1 MPRELERLSALAV
14 KRAKKGDR
22 LHDGGGLYLMVD
34 QSGNRSW
41 AFRYGASGRSWH
53 GLGPLHTVTLAQAR
67 EKAKACRELLLEG
80 KDPIAEKRARKAAAA
95 AAQAKE
101 ITFAAATA
109 KYISN
114 HHAGWK
120 NPKNRQQW
128 ENTLATYAAPVIG
141 RLPVAAIDTP
151 LVMRV
156 LEPIWRTKT
165 ETASR
170 VRMRIERILA
180 WATVHGYRSGD
191 NPARWQNHLDQL
203 LPAQGKV
210 APVKHHA
217 ALPYAEVPGF
227 VAELRER
234 NGAAQAFEFLILTAA
249 RTDEVL
255 GATWDEFDLDLGL
268 WTVPPERMKGA
279 RRHRVPLSE
288 RAIEL
293 LRAQPRNRKRPFPFS
308 NMAFLQTL
316 KRMGRADITAHGFR
330 SSFRDWAGDCTAFP
344 RDVAEAA
351 LAHAV
356 EDKTEAAY
364 RRADALDK
372 RRKLMAAWADFCAG
386 VDHA

>member
-1 MPRELERLSALAV
+1 VPRELERLTALDV
-14 KRAKKGDR
+14 KRATTRGYY
-22 LHDGGGLYLMVD
+22 HDGGGLYLAVD
-34 QSGNRSW
+34 RAGNRSW
-41 AFRYGASGRSWH
+41 VFRYGAQGARH
-53 GLGPLHTVTLAQAR
+53 CGLGPLHTVSLAKAR

-80 KDPIAEKRARKAAAA
+80 EDPIAAKRARKAAAA

-101 ITFAAATA
+101 ITFAAAA
-109 KYISN
+109 EKYISD
-114 HHAGWK
+114 HHAAWK

-128 ENTLATYAAPVIG
+128 VSTIVTYANPVIG
-141 RLPVAAIDTP
+141 RLPVAAIDTA

-156 LEPIWRTKT
+156 LEPIWRTKC

-191 NPARWQNHLDQL
+191 NPARWPRHLDQL

-217 ALPYAEVPGF
+217 ALPYAEVPAF
-227 VAELRER
+227 VAQLRER
-234 NGAAQAFEFLILTAA
+234 NGAAQAFAFLILTAS
-249 RTDEVL
+249 RTREVL
-255 GATWDEFDLDLGL
+255 GATWGEFDLDAGL
-268 WTVPPERMKGA
+268 WTVPAERMKGG
-279 RRHRVPLSE
+279 RIHRVPLSA

-293 LRAQPRNRKRPFPFS
+293 LKAQPRNRKRPFPFS

-372 RRKLMAAWADFCAG
+372 RRRLMAAWADYCDG
-386 VDHA
+386 